1 MRSIDIIHLHWGIS
15 ELVIK
20 SASLRN
26 RVHITLRLGSRVLS
40 TLIIHLF
47 VYINTKVNEIV
58 PINNESTEY
67 SVRTHQPFTLDTLHM
82 CWIETG
88 LS

>member
-15 ELVIK
+15 DQIT
-20 SASLRN
+20 SLRN